1 MRGAAGAGGGAR
13 RCPGVDQAPE
23 THLFVGDGRGF
34 PNSALPLLVYR
45 RALPPD
51 PAAME
56 RAFAAN
62 GWSNA
67 WRDGIFG
74 YHHFHSTAHEVLG
87 IAAGEVRVAFGGP
100 SGREVT
106 VQAGDVVAIPAG
118 VAHRNLGQSAR
129 LLVVGAYPGG
139 ADYDIRRGDPA
150 EHAAAARAIAAVPLP
165 DSDPVFGR
173 GGHLR
178 RLWAGGG

>member
-1 MRGAAGAGGGAR
+1 MSAPEAHRFDDGGG
-13 RCPGVDQAPE
+13 
-23 THLFVGDGRGF
+23 GF

-45 RALPPD
+45 GALPPD

-67 WRDGIFG
+67 WRDGIFR

-100 SGREVT
+100 SGREVA
-106 VQAGDVVAIPAG
+106 VRAGDVVVIPAG
-118 VAHRNLGQSAR
+118 VAHRNVEQSAD

-139 ADYDIRRGDPA
+139 VDYDLRRGEPGERGDA
-150 EHAAAARAIAAVPLP
+150 VRAIAAVPLP
-165 DSDPVFGR
+165 DSDPVSGPD
-173 GGHLR
+173 GPLL
-178 RLWAGGG
+178 RLWTGGGEPAGPTTA